1 MDFYRDS
8 VDVVFRAMTKEA
20 VKESQMYAEMW
31 LMLPSRHLITPA
43 VRLIRDE
50 LKQVIESKRQR
61 LINTYILTEREWPV
75 SNEI

>member
-1 MDFYRDS
+1 MSDSRVDFYRDS

-50 LKQVIESKRQR
+50 LK
-61 LINTYILTEREWPV
+61 
-75 SNEI
+75 